1 MRIPAL
7 YFLATIPWL
16 VSCGSAP
23 PPAPAKKAEVP
34 KPFDE
39 SHRFPTEN
47 LVGTKVFDAALTG
60 KPFMPG
66 GTLATYRKGKI
77 EYEMFVSELPSATD
91 AAILLPDWRRALKD
105 AKLIPSFGGYF
116 GDNEGRPMFVF
127 TKGAWIA
134 GVAGLPEK
142 DADRQAR
149 ILAAQLN

>member
-7 YFLATIPWL
+7 CCLATIPWL
-16 VSCGSAP
+16 VSCGSSP
-23 PPAPAKKAEVP
+23 PPTPAKKVEVP
-34 KPFDE
+34 KPFDK
-39 SHRFPTEN
+39 SQRFPKEN
-47 LVGTKVFDAALTG
+47 LVGTKVLDAALMG

-66 GTLATYRKGKI
+66 GTLATYRKGKT
-77 EYEMFVSELPSATD
+77 EYEMFVSELPTATD
-91 AAILLPDWRRALKD
+91 AAILLPDWRRALTD
-105 AKLIPSFGGYF
+105 SKLIPSFGGYF
-116 GDNEGRPMFVF
+116 GTDDGRPMFVF